1 MDKKNCVKKVGIVVF
16 LYGYFDLSQ
25 WINYRI
31 VNTRRLIVIIY
42 IYDCGNDHQPHNNEK
57 YELESKGK
65 KAETEQGSI

>member
-1 MDKKNCVKKVGIVVF
+1 M
-16 LYGYFDLSQ
+16 
-25 WINYRI
+25 
-31 VNTRRLIVIIY
+31 NTRRLIVIIY